1 MRLILLGPPGCG
13 KGTQA
18 KSLCHDLRAEHIGT
32 GDLLRDA
39 IRRETPAGIL
49 ARIRVE
55 AGHLVPDE
63 LVNDLIAERFSR
75 SDRPDRFV
83 MDGYPRTLPQACAFD
98 AILTAAGLN
107 LDSVLMM
114 EVRDEVIVHRVSG
127 RWSCP
132 KFGCK
137 ATYHIESNP
146 PFRPGIC
153 SDCGTSLVQR
163 ADDAPDTVRERLVIY
178 HRDTEPLVPHY
189 TKAGLLIRICGE
201 GDISIVSQDMR
212 RALAARSIV

>member
-18 KSLCHDLRAEHIGT
+18 KLLCHDVHAEHIGT

-49 ARIRVE
+49 ARIEVE

-63 LVNDLIAERFSR
+63 LVNDLIAERFNR

-98 AILTAAGLN
+98 SILSNVGLK
-107 LDSVLMM
+107 LDGVLMM
-114 EVRDEVIVHRVSG
+114 DVRDEVIVHRVGG

-132 KFGCK
+132 KLGCK
-137 ATYHIESNP
+137 ATYHVESNP
-146 PFRPGIC
+146 PSRPGIC

-163 ADDAPDTVRERLVIY
+163 ADDAPSTVRERLVIY

-189 TKAGLLIRICGE
+189 EKSGLLMRICGE
-201 GDISIVSQDMR
+201 GDISVVSRDMR
-212 RALAARSIV
+212 LALAHRSIV